1 MKRSCD
7 DATYEPST
15 HLLFSYS
22 FRCPRDIA
30 RSLPRIGQRSQLFQ
44 GCDLAECA
52 KNASAWVE
60 SVLESLACTTNE
72 STKRASVLRP
82 RSPLSPHAL
91 HVCSAT
97 PVTFHNN
104 IVSTVRHW
112 PRIIAS
118 IRRRRTNNLVLS
130 TGYLE
135 EVDDHISFV
144 FSYTINHLYH
154 PVVSHT

>member
-1 MKRSCD
+1 MSSFAPLAPELAEPDRRQRRMKRSCD
-7 DATYEPST
+7 DTTYHIYEPST

-22 FRCPRDIA
+22 FRCPRAIA

-91 HVCSAT
+91 HVPGVLCN
-97 PVTFHNN
+97 PCD
-104 IVSTVRHW
+104 VS
-112 PRIIAS
+112 
-118 IRRRRTNNLVLS
+118 
-130 TGYLE
+130 
-135 EVDDHISFV
+135 
-144 FSYTINHLYH
+144 
-154 PVVSHT
+154 